1 MSHRAQLS
9 PLTGPN
15 ELQYGLAVPFGPC
28 GNSAQRA
35 VERGLWA
42 DMPARSTPSTC
53 DDAKRVIKLR
63 ASEQERAVA
72 ALLLRQMDP
81 KEKGV
86 SFKRNA
92 KSLMLEDGG
101 DVFHFDEGLRSDRDN
116 VYHLIAQKGPEN
128 WDFEVYQKIF

>member
-1 MSHRAQLS
+1 MIHLEK
-9 PLTGPN
+9 LKD
-15 ELQYGLAVPFGPC
+15 EKGLIKA
-28 GNSAQRA
+28 
-35 VERGLWA
+35 E
-42 DMPARSTPSTC
+42 
-53 DDAKRVIKLR
+53 AKRMIKEKF
-63 ASEQERAVA
+63 SEERAVA

-128 WDFEVYQKIF
+128 WDFEVYQKVF